1 MAQPRPSPLPTL
13 PEIARGSPLSVAQLK
28 EIEELI
34 LGRGNF
40 SRERTR
46 REVAWFCRDLGI
58 ADYYFKYTPL
68 DQIARHIEFFR
79 ATRIIAE
86 SSGGQTASIQFIDEQ
101 ASSATYVGE
110 DGYDQVRAIKERI
123 EKRFP
128 VCRLHSYLCRGY
140 PLRIYLVTRPAFP
153 SASGGASFEEAANL
167 DFLKNSPA
175 ATIERYRSLWN
186 DLRGRHV
193 PLTRVSEL
201 PEERETRIMVG
212 LERDAAPG
220 FLTNFTF
227 ILKKYELHITREYA
241 EPFADGTVIFSFY
254 LSRTAA
260 ADLPP
265 RLERDIDMA
274 AILPGGRLAELF
286 YSGACSAPETMY
298 AFAAAAF
305 AHQFLTTYTE
315 EYIALS
321 RALAGKPELLG
332 LLSLFKTHLAK
343 DTYHEDRI
351 NGVLLKHRQI
361 VRALWEAFVQ
371 AFDPD
376 LKKRQPD
383 VPLARARKR
392 LEAEVTSEI
401 ERHVLESLFA
411 FHRSI
416 RKTNFFKDE
425 KICVS
430 FRLDPSYLN
439 LADYPE
445 RPCGIFFI
453 FGKGF
458 RGFHVRFREIAR
470 GGVRMVRSPSQADY
484 DLNSDFI
491 FDENYNLALTQQQK
505 NKDIPEG
512 GSKGTI
518 LLALGYQDKGETIF
532 KQYIDGLLDLLLP
545 HPQVIDALGRE
556 EIIFLG
562 PDEGT
567 AELMNWA
574 AERARERGYRY
585 WKAFTTGKKPEL
597 GGIPHD
603 TYGMTTNGV
612 REFVRGVREA
622 LGWKEETTTKFQTGG
637 PDGDLGSN
645 EIRLSREKMLA
656 VIDGSGVLYDPAGID
671 RGELGRLAL
680 KRQTVKS
687 FDRAKL
693 SAQGFFVSVADRDVV
708 LPDGTKVHNGTEFRN
723 RFHFFPPLAADLFV
737 PCGGRPRAITIG
749 NWQEFFTEKGKPRAR
764 AIVEGANLFI
774 TQEARLRL
782 EEKGIVVFKD
792 SSANKGGVTSSSL
805 EVLAALALSDEEF
818 REMMTVRPGGKIPPF
833 RARYVEEIVSVIRL
847 NARRE
852 FRVLWEDRQ
861 RTGRPLALLSD
872 LLSDKINLMTDRI
885 AASDLFENA
894 RLREAVVRR
903 HCPPVLI
910 EAVGLEQVL
919 ARVPGIYL
927 RAVFA
932 STLASGYVYEKGLA
946 AGELDFYDYVSS
958 LVLRTSEE
966 T

>member
-1 MAQPRPSPLPTL
+1 LPTL
-13 PEIARGSPLSVAQLK
+13 PEIARGSPLTVAQIK
-28 EIEELI
+28 KIEELI
-34 LGRGNF
+34 LKRGNF

-58 ADYYFKYTPL
+58 ADYYFRYTPL

-86 SSGGQTASIQFIDEQ
+86 SSGGPAGGFQFIDEQ
-101 ASSATYVGE
+101 ADSATYVGE
-110 DGYDQVRAIKERI
+110 DGYEQVRATKERI
-123 EKRFP
+123 ERRFP
-128 VCRLHSYLCRGY
+128 VYRLHSYLCRGF
-140 PLRIYLVTRPAFP
+140 PLRIYLVTRPAFKSP
-153 SASGGASFEEAANL
+153 SGGSSFEEAANL
-167 DFLKNSPA
+167 AFLKNSPP
-175 ATIERYRSLWN
+175 ATIERYRALWT

-193 PLTRVSEL
+193 PLTRISEL
-201 PEERETRIMVG
+201 PVEKETRIMVG

-227 ILKKYELHITREYA
+227 ILKKHELHITREYA

-254 LSRTAA
+254 LSRA
-260 ADLPP
+260 ADAGFPA
-265 RLERDIDMA
+265 RLRRDIDMA
-274 AILPGGRLAELF
+274 AILPAGRLSELF
-286 YSGACSAPETMY
+286 YSGACSAPETMF
-298 AFAAAAF
+298 AFAGAAF
-305 AHQFLTTYTE
+305 AHQFLTTYNE
-315 EYIALS
+315 EYISISQALQ
-321 RALAGKPELLG
+321 GKPELLG
-332 LLSLFKTHLAK
+332 LLSVFKTHLAK

-351 NGVLLKHRQI
+351 NGVLLKHRGI

-371 AFDPD
+371 SFDPD

-383 VPLARARKR
+383 LPLAKARKR
-392 LEAEVTSEI
+392 LETEVTSEI
-401 ERHVLESLFA
+401 ERHILESLFA
-411 FHRSI
+411 FHESI

-430 FRLDPSYLN
+430 FRLDPSYLG
-439 LADYPE
+439 ATDYPE
-445 RPCGIFFI
+445 RPFGIFFI

-458 RGFHVRFREIAR
+458 RGFHVRFRDIAR
-470 GGVRMVRSPSQADY
+470 GGIRIVRSPTQADY

-491 FDENYNLALTQQQK
+491 FDENYNLAATQQQK

-518 LLALGYQDKGETIF
+518 LLGMGYQDKGETIF

-545 HPQVIDALGRE
+545 HPQVVDCLGRE

-574 AERARERGYRY
+574 ALRARERGYRY

-603 TYGMTTNGV
+603 TYGMTTNGI
-612 REFVRGVREA
+612 REFVRGVQEK
-622 LGWKEETTTKFQTGG
+622 LGWREETTTKFQTGG

-645 EIRLSREKMLA
+645 EILLSREKMLA
-656 VIDGSGVLYDPAGID
+656 VVDGSGVLYDPCGID
-671 RGELGRLAL
+671 RIELARLAE
-680 KRQTVKS
+680 KRLTVKN
-687 FDRAKL
+687 FDRTKL
-693 SAQGFFVSVADRDVV
+693 SPQGFFVSVSDRDIV
-708 LPDGTKVHNGTEFRN
+708 LPDGTAVHNGTEFRN

-749 NWQEFFTEKGKPRAR
+749 NWQEFFTEKGRPRAK

-782 EEKGIVVFKD
+782 EEKGVVLFKD

-805 EVLAALALSDEEF
+805 EVLAALALSDGEF
-818 REMMTVRPGGKIPPF
+818 AEMMTVRPGGKIPPF
-833 RARYVEEIVSVIRL
+833 RRRYIEEIVAVIRL

-852 FRVLWEDRQ
+852 FQALWEDRKK
-861 RTGRPLALLSD
+861 TSRPLSLLSD
-872 LLSDKINLMTDRI
+872 ILSDKINLMTDRI
-885 AASDLFENA
+885 AASALFENA
-894 RLREAVVRR
+894 PLREAVIRR
-903 HCPPVLI
+903 HCPPVLVESVGI
-910 EAVGLEQVL
+910 EKVME
-919 ARVPGIYL
+919 RVPELYL

-932 STLASGYVYEKGLA
+932 STLASGYVYEKGIA
-946 AGELDFYDYVSS
+946 AGELDFFDYVSS
-958 LVLRTSEE
+958 LVPRTSAE